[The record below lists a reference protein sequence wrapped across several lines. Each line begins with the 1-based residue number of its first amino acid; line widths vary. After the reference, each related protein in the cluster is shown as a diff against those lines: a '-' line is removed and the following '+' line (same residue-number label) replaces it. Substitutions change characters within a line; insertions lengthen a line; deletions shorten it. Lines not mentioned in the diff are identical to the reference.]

1 MTNVN
6 QPDYE
11 AMLRSEFSAEPGS
24 FLLRLRSEL
33 TWDTVAFS
41 RLVSCMEVCA
51 AAYGGASSLPRW
63 LAEGFWYCSHFIQEW
78 SSHASFPRE
87 HAPDY
92 YTAAHERLRNLAY
105 WFFVG
110 ESPSTSPLPPL

>member
-11 AMLRSEFSAEPGS
+11 AILRSEFSAEPGS

-33 TWDTVAFS
+33 TWDAVAFS
-41 RLVSCMEVCA
+41 RLASCMEVCA

-92 YTAAHERLRNLAY
+92 YTAAYERLRNLAY

-110 ESPSTSPLPPL
+110 DSPSTSPLPPL